1 MDLGPFTQLLPKQC
15 KATNCFEERCD
26 RGRLLSRNQ
35 PVLSVC
41 SSSRIFIFTSGSPAA
56 GAAELETS
64 YSPGHCCCFSL
75 FSWHLL
81 WTQFSLLWTW
91 DRCHVS
97 GRTKHPLGILSL
109 GLRFSVTDKS
119 QLSFHLENRI
129 PDGKEPAGHTDGQG
143 VALWKVHNYRGEGKF
158 HIFQRISVKQME
170 FYRRYL
176 FHREDFP
183 LF

>member
-1 MDLGPFTQLLPKQC
+1 MRPPIAQATVAVFPCFLGTCCGLNL
-15 KATNCFEERCD
+15 A
-26 RGRLLSRNQ
+26 
-35 PVLSVC
+35 C
-41 SSSRIFIFTSGSPAA
+41 SGLGTGVTFQGGQNTPW
-56 GAAELETS
+56 E
-64 YSPGHCCCFSL
+64 FS
-75 FSWHLL
+75 
-81 WTQFSLLWTW
+81 
-91 DRCHVS
+91 
-97 GRTKHPLGILSL
+97 PLGSDSLSL
-109 GLRFSVTDKS
+109 HKS

-143 VALWKVHNYRGEGKF
+143 VALWKVHNCRGEGKF